1 VMVIPWRIERR
12 NVISLVLSIVAVVW
26 WYKRREIKKLRS
38 WVGVKSV
45 GRRRGRSEL
54 VLGGETTVNVYL
66 SLTLISTNISAGRAD
81 LHTLH

>member
-1 VMVIPWRIERR
+1 MVIPWRIERR

-45 GRRRGRSEL
+45 GRRRE
-54 VLGGETTVNVYL
+54 E
-66 SLTLISTNISAGRAD
+66 
-81 LHTLH
+81 